1 MDSKNKSAHVDFNPW
16 ELLIHTY
23 LLIKLLHI
31 FPFLELG
38 VLAATGSNS
47 IAGEIML
54 HFLIYLWLI
63 QYFTRPPKTFILATK
78 PSIAGGLTQKPY
90 CFSVSCWDE
99 NFCLFLLYFQRFIHY
114 IPKKKVIS
122 VKMFSLLQNYLGR
135 VCLCWKKCTYKG
147 SGCWGVGN
155 QCWQQ
160 WFVHLI

>member
-1 MDSKNKSAHVDFNPW
+1 MILTLW
-16 ELLIHTY
+16 EPLIHTY

-47 IAGEIML
+47 IVGEIML

-78 PSIAGGLTQKPY
+78 PSIYSRGPNPKALLL
-90 CFSVSCWDE
+90 
-99 NFCLFLLYFQRFIHY
+99 FCELLRWELLLISLVF
-114 IPKKKVIS
+114 PKIYTLHSEKKVIS

-160 WFVHLI
+160 WFVYLILWY

>member
-1 MDSKNKSAHVDFNPW
+1 MI
-16 ELLIHTY
+16 LGTTHT
-23 LLIKLLHI
+23 HI
-31 FPFLELG
+31 FINKIITHFSILELG

-47 IAGEIML
+47 IVGEIML

-63 QYFTRPPKTFILATK
+63 QYFTRPPK
-78 PSIAGGLTQKPY
+78 
-90 CFSVSCWDE
+90 
-99 NFCLFLLYFQRFIHY
+99 NFYTCYKTEYSRGPNPKALLLFCELLRWELLLISLVF
-114 IPKKKVIS
+114 PKIYTLHSEKKVIS